1 MKQYKMCAFDV
12 DGVLVDSAKA
22 HFWSLH
28 DAIEIVTGTSI
39 TQQNLD
45 PLGSLATTQK
55 LVLLQDTNIIPK
67 LSKSQFDQIVKL
79 KFEGMA
85 TYDYMLHYNRH
96 IVHIFEHLRLN
107 DIQIYVVSNSRLAHC
122 QQVLK
127 DMGCYVPSS
136 NIICNNSSL
145 PLKPASDMY
154 NCAILRSGVLPADVL
169 IFEDSKEGLAAA
181 EGSGANVF
189 KVDNA
194 SHLTFELVK
203 DLVGGE
209 FEMHLHQRVSKYC
222 DTLSEHIPAG
232 RYIHLNPGVDSGITI
247 IP

>member
-1 MKQYKMCAFDV
+1 MNQYKMCAFDV

-22 HFWSLH
+22 HYWSLH
-28 DAIEIVTGTSI
+28 DAIEMVTGHSI
-39 TQQNLD
+39 TQHHLD
-45 PLGSLATTQK
+45 PLGSLSTTQK
-55 LVLLQDTNIIPK
+55 LKLLQQSNTIPL

-79 KFEGMA
+79 KFDGMA
-85 TYDYMLHYNRH
+85 TYDYMLHYNKH
-96 IVHIFEHLRLN
+96 ISRIFEHLEVN
-107 DIQIYVVSNSRLAHC
+107 GIQIYVVSNSRLAHC

-127 DMGCYVPSS
+127 QLGCHIPSM

-154 NCAILRSGVLPADVL
+154 NCAILRSGVLPSDVL

-181 EGSGANVF
+181 IGSGANVF
-189 KVDNA
+189 KVDDA
-194 SHLTFELVK
+194 SHLTYELVK
-203 DLVGGE
+203 DLVSGDN
-209 FEMHLHQRVSKYC
+209 EMHLHQRVSKYC
-222 DTLSEHIPAG
+222 TTLSEQIPAG